1 MKIKNLLLLHEYFS
15 LILCL
20 LAVSSGFACI
30 TFWLHGGFDNSSLN
44 TLHKESK
51 DFIAIMFNLA
61 GIFSLVYS
69 IQEFLKEVQFQRES
83 KYLVLFKEENIRW
96 LESVN

>member
-20 LAVSSGFACI
+20 LAISSGFVCI
-30 TFWLHGGFDNSSLN
+30 AFWLYGGFDNPLLN
-44 TLHKESK
+44 TFHKESK
-51 DFIAIMFNLA
+51 DFLTIMFKLA
-61 GIFSLVYS
+61 GIFSLVYAV
-69 IQEFLKEVQFQRES
+69 QEFLKEVQFQRDS